1 MSYFSCHN
9 HSDLSNTRGIDAINT
24 PASLIERALEC
35 QLSGIA
41 ITEHGNISSAVEFFK
56 AYRKAKEKHPNF
68 KAGLGEEI
76 YLLEET
82 EDRKYFRH
90 LILIAKD
97 AEGFKQLREI
107 SSLEWG
113 NSETYKGLTRVYLYK
128 EQLQKHIGENP
139 GHLIASS
146 ACLGSSLGALAMKLK
161 NSPDDKIS
169 EVKQQIIQEVQWYK
183 DIFGE
188 DFYLE
193 VQPSNQPDQLFY
205 NMMLKNVAQATKTP
219 LIFATDSHYGTKEE
233 KEIHKAFLQSQN
245 IDRETDEFYS
255 TTYVMTFDEVKEYLL
270 QTFGKDEIEQMRL
283 NTLEIMEKI
292 EDYNILKPQQVP
304 FIEVPELEKQEDTGY
319 EFIDLL
325 MNNEFKEDRYLMRYC
340 VNTLKKKDL
349 YNKEYLERLNIE
361 AEQIHLVSVNL
372 GQRLSS
378 YFNLVQK
385 MVQIGW
391 EAGSFIGPSR
401 GSAAGYLIS
410 FASDITQID
419 PIKFDLH
426 EWWRFIHESR
436 PELP

>member
-1 MSYFSCHN
+1 
-9 HSDLSNTRGIDAINT
+9 
-24 PASLIERALEC
+24 
-35 QLSGIA
+35 
-41 ITEHGNISSAVEFFK
+41 
-56 AYRKAKEKHPNF
+56 
-68 KAGLGEEI
+68 
-76 YLLEET
+76 
-82 EDRKYFRH
+82 
-90 LILIAKD
+90 
-97 AEGFKQLREI
+97 
-107 SSLEWG
+107 
-113 NSETYKGLTRVYLYK
+113 
-128 EQLQKHIGENP
+128 
-139 GHLIASS
+139 
-146 ACLGSSLGALAMKLK
+146 
-161 NSPDDKIS
+161 
-169 EVKQQIIQEVQWYK
+169 
-183 DIFGE
+183 
-188 DFYLE
+188 
-193 VQPSNQPDQLFY
+193 
-205 NMMLKNVAQATKTP
+205 MLKNVAQATKTP